1 MEKYR
6 APLAVSESLSTIHE
20 HPIDNR
26 NIGGQILNHERV
38 TPSSLEQVN
47 QVTKDEKFKIQLS
60 NTKSNEIE
68 NLNDGVNF
76 EIQSQIAKFTKSSKI
91 QSQIA
96 EFTKSSDST
105 KNRYLKRTNSKK
117 RE

>member
-26 NIGGQILNHERV
+26 NIGGQILSQERV
-38 TPSSLEQVN
+38 TPSNLEQVN
-47 QVTKDEKFKIQLS
+47 QVAKEEYEIQLS

-96 EFTKSSDST
+96 EFTKSSDNT

>member
-26 NIGGQILNHERV
+26 KIDGQILSHERV
-38 TPSSLEQVN
+38 TPSTLEQLN
-47 QVTKDEKFKIQLS
+47 QVAKEEEYEIQLS
-60 NTKSNEIE
+60 NKKSNEIE

-76 EIQSQIAKFTKSSKI
+76 KI

-96 EFTKSSDST
+96 EFKKSSDKTS
-105 KNRYLKRTNSKK
+105 NRYLNRTNSKK

>member
-20 HPIDNR
+20 HPIDDR
-26 NIGGQILNHERV
+26 NIDGEILSHERV
-38 TPSSLEQVN
+38 SPSTLKQFN
-47 QVTKDEKFKIQLS
+47 QVSKEEEYEIQLS

-68 NLNDGVNF
+68 ILNDGVNF
-76 EIQSQIAKFTKSSKI
+76 KLRSQIV
-91 QSQIA
+91 
-96 EFTKSSDST
+96 EFTKSSDKTS
-105 KNRYLKRTNSKK
+105 NRYLNRTNMKK

>member
-47 QVTKDEKFKIQLS
+47 QVAKDKKFKIHIVTDIKVTINS
-60 NTKSNEIE
+60 IFSIF
-68 NLNDGVNF
+68 GF
-76 EIQSQIAKFTKSSKI
+76 
-91 QSQIA
+91 
-96 EFTKSSDST
+96 
-105 KNRYLKRTNSKK
+105 RYLVGGQGSYNY
-117 RE
+117 